1 MRPFK
6 VFFTGDYLDQA
17 GSVCG
22 QDIGLD
28 TLHATGFIKTD
39 FLLDQAPG
47 GKDASFTD
55 RLYSLEITPEHI
67 AKANG
72 VVVFRP
78 WVKASAFAEGAEKL
92 VVIARAGAGYD
103 KIDLQACTAN
113 GVVVFNAPDSLT
125 HATASA
131 ALTLLLALAKKLPRQ
146 QELVRTG
153 KWNLQP
159 DVYGDDL
166 IGKTLGIIGLGK
178 TGTELARL
186 VAPFQMRIL
195 AYSPR
200 ADRFAAE
207 SVGVELVADLDR
219 LLSEA
224 DFVSLHNRLEQ
235 QNRGMLGSRELKLL
249 KPTAY
254 LINVARGELI
264 QTDALIEMLQQS
276 RIAGAGLDVYDTE
289 PLPVTSPL
297 LRLENVILT
306 PHWLPSTHRAA
317 DAVRETIVRNL
328 IQVAQGL
335 LPDNVLN
342 PHVLGHAEFLSK
354 LALFS
359 KNRVRGICKG

>member
-1 MRPFK
+1 MRLFK
-6 VFFTGDYLDQA
+6 VFFTGDYLDEA
-17 GSVCG
+17 GNVCG
-22 QDIGLD
+22 RDIGLD
-28 TLHATGFIKTD
+28 SLHATGFIETG

-47 GKDASFTD
+47 GADASSPN
-55 RLYSLEITPEHI
+55 RLYSLEITPEQI
-67 AKANG
+67 ANANG
-72 VVVFRP
+72 IVIFRP
-78 WVKASAFAEGAEKL
+78 WLKSSAFAKGAETL

-103 KIDLQACTAN
+103 KIDLEACTAN
-113 GVVVFNAPDSLT
+113 HVVVFNAPDSLT
-125 HATASA
+125 HSTASA
-131 ALTLLLALAKKLPRQ
+131 ALTLLLALAKKLPQ
-146 QELVRTG
+146 QQKLVRTG

-159 DVYGDDL
+159 DVLGDDL

-207 SVGVELVADLDR
+207 SAGVELVPDLDT
-219 LLSEA
+219 LLTAA
-224 DFVSLHNRLEQ
+224 DFVSLHSRLEQ
-235 QNRGMLGSRELKLL
+235 HNRGMLGSRELKLL

-264 QTDALIEMLQQS
+264 QTDALVEMLQEGK
-276 RIAGAGLDVYDTE
+276 IAGAALDVYDAE
-289 PLPVTSPL
+289 PLPLTSPL

-328 IQVAQGL
+328 IQVAKGL
-335 LPDNVLN
+335 LPDSILN
-342 PHVLGHAEFLSK
+342 PQVLGHAEFLSK
-354 LALFS
+354 LSLFAE
-359 KNRVRGICKG
+359 NRVRSACR